1 MAGVAGTT
9 VAQFAATVK
18 TAEGRFDPA
27 LRGTFRF
34 VSTTGTTVA
43 RFGSVALAARQ
54 TFHVPAWPLVQALR
68 CDVTLDD
75 FRPQPSQQFIPHA
88 DQTIEAPIIA
98 TRDPSAWVPA
108 FRPFGELDPDRF
120 ARFIRVAKASDAV
133 GFVTQAPTLGSLVTA
148 YDTLAGDQGQF
159 AKMALLNLYA
169 VLSDQDDP
177 VSGTRWFEHVKKIVR
192 IDRERFVAEAD
203 QQVYDSV
210 RRILQNLHQFGY
222 TTEPSPEL
230 HRHNFPDVPSITDL
244 ITVKKSFEQGTIQL
258 TVAKTQT
265 AAGTAFF
272 LDVDADEHEQIALH
286 AIDLFKHKFNGGT
299 HPIDI
304 HEYLVAHAANQG
316 AGEINLG
323 YELVRRA

>member
-1 MAGVAGTT
+1 MAGIAGAD
-9 VAQFAATVK
+9 VSHFAMTVK
-18 TAEGRFDPA
+18 TAEGKSDPA
-27 LRGTFRF
+27 LRGRVAF
-34 VSTTGTTVA
+34 VSNTGTTMSM
-43 RFGSVALAARQ
+43 FGPVSFAARQ
-54 TFHVPAWPLVQALR
+54 SFGVPAFPTVQTLR
-68 CDVTLDD
+68 CDVTLDGY
-75 FRPQPSQQFIPHA
+75 RPQPSQFFIPRA
-88 DQTIEAPIIA
+88 NQTLEAPVIA
-98 TRDPSAWVPA
+98 MRSPGDWTPA

-120 ARFIRVAKASDAV
+120 ARFIRAAKASDAV
-133 GFVTQAPTLGSLVTA
+133 SFVKQGPALGSLVTA
-148 YDTLAGDQGQF
+148 YDNLAGEQGQF

-177 VSGTRWFEHVKKIVR
+177 VSGRRWFELVRKIVR

-203 QQVYDSV
+203 AQVFDSV
-210 RRILQNLHQFGY
+210 STILRSLNQFGY

-265 AAGTAFF
+265 AAGATFY

-286 AIDLFKHKFNGGT
+286 TIDLFRHKFNGGT

-304 HEYLVAHAANQG
+304 HEYIVAHAAKQG
-316 AGEINLG
+316 GDELNLG